1 MNLKFHP
8 HRTASRFLYVYLMND
23 KYQQSN
29 IIRRFC
35 KEYNIEVQDKPIL
48 TSVSRSERIENNE
61 LLVDGDTTNDNNA
74 LTNSHEQNNSKQI
87 SDQIHVLQFL
97 PISPDQQSP
106 SKRKANQIY
115 ESEQSL
121 TENYPPT
128 KKPARATRRKR

>member
-1 MNLKFHP
+1 
-8 HRTASRFLYVYLMND
+8 MND

-61 LLVDGDTTNDNNA
+61 LLVDGDTTNDNN
-74 LTNSHEQNNSKQI
+74 
-87 SDQIHVLQFL
+87 IHVLQFS

-128 KKPARATRRKR
+128 KKLARATRRKR